1 MLDFAALRQR
11 MVDNQI
17 RPSAVTDPNVIR
29 AFLAV
34 PREIFVAEE
43 EKPFAYADRE
53 LVMSPSAPQR
63 RMMVPVQLARLLQAL
78 PLGPQARALIVGCG
92 SGYSAAL
99 MARLSGSV
107 IALEEDAGLAAMAR
121 ARLERLGV
129 TNVAVVEGK
138 LTEGWAAAAPYEAI
152 LFDGAVEVMPDSVI
166 AQLKPGGI
174 LAAILRLE
182 RISRA
187 MLYERV
193 GGGATRWPQFEA
205 WATLLPGFERKP
217 AFVF

>member
-17 RPSAVTDPNVIR
+17 RPSAVTDPDVIR

-34 PREIFVAEE
+34 PREIFVADE
-43 EKPFAYADRE
+43 EKPFAYGDRE

-63 RMMVPVQLARLLQAL
+63 RTMVPVQLARLLQAL
-78 PLGPQARALIVGCG
+78 PLGPGAKALDVGCG
-92 SGYSAAL
+92 SGCSAAL
-99 MARLSGSV
+99 LARLTGSV
-107 IALEEDAGLAAMAR
+107 VALEEDAGLAAMAR
-121 ARLERLGV
+121 ARLKRLGA

-138 LTEGWAAAAPYEAI
+138 LTEGWPAAAPYDAI
-152 LFDGAVEVMPDSVI
+152 LIDGAVEVAPDSLI
-166 AQLKPGGI
+166 AQLRPGGM
-174 LAAILRLE
+174 LAAIVRAE

-193 GGGATRWPQFEA
+193 GETVAKWPQFEA

-217 AFVF
+217 EFVF